1 MGRKATTIACRKRE
15 ERAAQDA
22 RMKSAIA
29 HYQKL
34 ETTPGSTQMS
44 LRSIALLHKVPHSTL
59 HRLLNGGISISDF
72 NASKRH
78 LTPAENRILL
88 NFAEDQ
94 AKRGFPLS
102 HRKLKER
109 ANAILQ
115 LRKGPN
121 FTVGT
126 AWVSRWLETHS
137 DTISV
142 YWSRGLD
149 RARASGLNPVAV
161 GWYFDTLEGLDRLG
175 IPRENWYGADETGVM
190 LGQAQ
195 KTLVIGPAGQ
205 KVQHKQQDAE
215 REIVT
220 VMETVCAD
228 GTYLPCTVIFKGKN
242 ILKKWGRDNACDA
255 SIGVAPNGYMD
266 SELALLWLE
275 DFNAKTKTKNDLPR
289 VLIIDGHASHTS
301 LPFLDRAAE
310 LNIHAVRDQRE
321 RETGL
326 GVRKEDF
333 ILLYTAARTATLTP
347 EIIKKAFQKTGAYP
361 VDRSLI
367 TESQMAP
374 STDESLK
381 TNFPADLSSPVKA
394 ILAANRVPLTQE
406 TSSEPTPDSHLRKYF
421 SLPPILIE

>member
-1 MGRKATTIACRKRE
+1 
-15 ERAAQDA
+15 AAQDA

-29 HYQKL
+29 HYRKQ

-59 HRLLNGGISISDF
+59 HRLLNGGISFSDF

-88 NFAEDQ
+88 GFTEDQ

-102 HRKLKER
+102 HRKLKDR

-121 FTVGT
+121 FMVGT

-137 DTISV
+137 NAISV
-142 YWSRGLD
+142 YWSKGLD

-161 GWYFDTLEGLDRLG
+161 GWYFDTLEELDRLG
-175 IPRENWYGADETGVM
+175 IPRENWYAADETGVM

-228 GTYLPCTVIFKGKN
+228 RTYLPCTVIFKGKN
-242 ILKKWGRDNACDA
+242 ILKKWGRDNASSLPVLLA
-255 SIGVAPNGYMD
+255 SVTFDRISVAPNGYMD
-266 SELALLWLE
+266 SELALIWLE
-275 DFNAKTKTKNDLPR
+275 DFNAKTKAKNDLPR
-289 VLIIDGHASHTS
+289 VLIVDGHASHTS
-301 LPFLDRAAE
+301 LTFLDRAAE
-310 LNIHAVRDQRE
+310 LNIHVVSYPPHTTHAMQGLDVVVFASLKQHWQAVRDQRE

-326 GVRKEDF
+326 GVWKEDF

-361 VDRSLI
+361 VDRSVI

-394 ILAANRVPLTQE
+394 ILAANR
-406 TSSEPTPDSHLRKYF
+406 
-421 SLPPILIE
+421 